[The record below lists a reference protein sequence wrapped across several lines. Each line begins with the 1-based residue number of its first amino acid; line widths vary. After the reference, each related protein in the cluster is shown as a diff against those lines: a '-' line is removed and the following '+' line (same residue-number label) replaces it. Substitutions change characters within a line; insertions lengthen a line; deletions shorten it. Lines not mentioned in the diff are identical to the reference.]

1 MNKEGRG
8 FNPAVADASN
18 YSPVLRPAQSRACG
32 TPRGARRTEVSK
44 PFCGGVNPPLPIAR
58 LKTAERGEK
67 SGLADPQFIRFL

>member
-44 PFCGGVNPPLPIAR
+44 PFCGGVNPPFRSPDSKR
-58 LKTAERGEK
+58 QSVVRNPG
-67 SGLADPQFIRFL
+67 